1 MRRRR
6 TLSRRSTHTL
16 LRWETLGHSVTGLEA
31 LEARQVLAADLAVEL
46 AAPALY
52 TPATQGTYT
61 VVVRNLGTTD
71 IANASLTTALASQ
84 FSTPVW
90 TVSYSAGASG
100 PVSGAGQIATGNALS
115 IPQGGSATFSIIGT
129 FAAGVAGLASSTA
142 TVSSAGDA
150 TPANDTVTHTQTLV
164 PKSILVTDAAGWASS
179 SIVRVVD
186 PATGTVRTQFDAF
199 PGGYRG
205 GVQAVLGDVDGNGI
219 SEIFVAPGKGIAG
232 VVKVFTLDGV
242 ELPAYQITPFG
253 PRWTGGVNLAV
264 GDIDGD
270 RLADIVV
277 SRATGDGEVR
287 VFRTA
292 AAATPGQFATI
303 RPFAAD
309 FVGGSTVAVGDFGTF
324 SGGTTI
330 DAAKADGRL
339 EIVVGR
345 GPTAAPLVQVYDVSG
360 TTPAVVK
367 TITPFEP
374 GFLGGVTVST
384 ARVNADSIADVIVA
398 AGRRGGSRIEVHDG
412 RVGTNAK
419 LQTAAAFAAL
429 DSRNAAVVAAAID
442 TDGDGRADSLYAT
455 QGAGGTA
462 GLRRAA
468 IGSTVF
474 SALGGTTG
482 ATAVTTAPEPMNT
495 DIVTTASGLQYRDLT
510 VGSGALASAGKTVKT
525 LYRGVYRAN
534 VGTKVAGEK
543 FDSSADHGNVPF
555 SFSLRTGGGAIV
567 GWIEGVQGMRV
578 GGVRQLIVP
587 AALAYGSAGQGD
599 IPPNADLVFNVTL
612 TEVV

>member
-6 TLSRRSTHTL
+6 ALPRRSTHTL

-46 AAPALY
+46 APPAFY
-52 TPATQGTYT
+52 APATQGSYT
-61 VVVRNLGTTD
+61 VIVKNLGTT
-71 IANASLTTALASQ
+71 AVTGASLTTALASQ
-84 FSTPVW
+84 FRDPVW
-90 TVSYSAGASG
+90 TAAYSTGASG
-100 PVSGAGQIATGNALS
+100 PVSGAGQIATGDVLS

-129 FAAGVAGLASSTA
+129 FAADAEGVASSTA
-142 TVSSAGDA
+142 TVAATGDT
-150 TPANDTVTHTQTLV
+150 TPANDSVTRTQVLV
-164 PKSILVTDAAGWASS
+164 PKSILVTDAAGWTSS

-186 PATGTVRTQFDAF
+186 PATGSVRTQFDAF

-205 GVQAVLGDVDGNGI
+205 GVQAVLGDLDGNGL
-219 SEIFVAPGKGIAG
+219 SEIIVTPGKGIAG
-232 VVKVFTLDGV
+232 VVKVFTLGGV
-242 ELPAYQITPFG
+242 ELTSYQITPFG
-253 PRWTGGVNLAV
+253 PQWTGGVNLAV
-264 GDIDGD
+264 GDVDGD

-303 RPFAAD
+303 RPFAAN
-309 FVGGSTVAVGDFGTF
+309 FVGGSSVAVGDFGTF
-324 SGGTTI
+324 ANGTTV

-360 TTPAVVK
+360 ATPAIVK
-367 TITPFEP
+367 TIAPFEA

-384 ARVNADSIADVIVA
+384 ARINTDSIADIIVA
-398 AGRRGGSRIEVHDG
+398 SGRRGGSRIEIHDG
-412 RVGTNAK
+412 RVGTNAT

-429 DSRNAAVVAAAID
+429 DSRNAAVAAAAID
-442 TDGDGRADSLYAT
+442 TDGDGRADSLFAT

-468 IGSTVF
+468 IGSSVF

-482 ATAVTTAPEPMNT
+482 ATAVTAASEPVNT
-495 DIVTTASGLQYRDLT
+495 DVVTTASGLRYRDLVVGAGARPSSNTARVT
-510 VGSGALASAGKTVKT
+510 VNYVGRLLNGTQFDGRDNQQFNLNGVIAGWTEGLGS
-525 LYRGVYRAN
+525 
-534 VGTKVAGEK
+534 
-543 FDSSADHGNVPF
+543 
-555 SFSLRTGGGAIV
+555 
-567 GWIEGVQGMRV
+567 MRV
-578 GGVRQLIVP
+578 GGRRQLIVP
-587 AALAYGSAGQGD
+587 ANLGYGSDGTGT
-599 IPPNADLVFNVTL
+599 IPPNATLVFDVELLAT
-612 TEVV
+612 T

>member
-6 TLSRRSTHTL
+6 ALPRRSTHTL

-46 AAPALY
+46 APPAFY
-52 TPATQGTYT
+52 APATQGSYT
-61 VVVRNLGTTD
+61 VIVRNLGTT
-71 IANASLTTALASQ
+71 AVTGASLTTALASQ
-84 FSTPVW
+84 FRDPVW
-90 TVSYSAGASG
+90 TAAYSAGASG
-100 PVSGAGQIATGNALS
+100 PVSGAGQIATGDVLS

-129 FAAGVAGLASSTA
+129 FAADAEGVASSTA
-142 TVSSAGDA
+142 TVAATGDT
-150 TPANDTVTHTQTLV
+150 TPANDSVTRTQVLV
-164 PKSILVTDAAGWASS
+164 PKSILVTDAAGWTSS

-186 PATGTVRTQFDAF
+186 PATGSVRTQFDAF

-205 GVQAVLGDVDGNGI
+205 GVQAVLGDLDGNGL
-219 SEIFVAPGKGIAG
+219 SEIIVTPGKGIAG
-232 VVKVFTLDGV
+232 VVKVFTLGGV
-242 ELPAYQITPFG
+242 ELTSYQITPFG
-253 PRWTGGVNLAV
+253 PQWTGGVNLAV
-264 GDIDGD
+264 GDVDGD

-303 RPFAAD
+303 RPFAANV
-309 FVGGSTVAVGDFGTF
+309 VGGSSVAVGDFGTF
-324 SGGTTI
+324 ANGTTV

-360 TTPAVVK
+360 ATPAIVK
-367 TITPFEP
+367 TIAPFEA

-384 ARVNADSIADVIVA
+384 ARINTDSIADIIVA
-398 AGRRGGSRIEVHDG
+398 TGRRGGSRIEIHDG
-412 RVGTNAK
+412 RVGTNAT

-429 DSRNAAVVAAAID
+429 DSRNAAVAAAAID
-442 TDGDGRADSLYAT
+442 TDGDGRADSLFAT

-474 SALGGTTG
+474 SALGGATG
-482 ATAVTTAPEPMNT
+482 ATAVTAASEPVIT
-495 DIVTTASGLQYRDLT
+495 DVVTTASGLRYRDLVVGAGARPSSNTARVT
-510 VGSGALASAGKTVKT
+510 VNYVGRLLNGTQFDGRDNQQFNLNGVIAGWTEGLGS
-525 LYRGVYRAN
+525 
-534 VGTKVAGEK
+534 
-543 FDSSADHGNVPF
+543 
-555 SFSLRTGGGAIV
+555 
-567 GWIEGVQGMRV
+567 MRV
-578 GGVRQLIVP
+578 GGRRQLIVP
-587 AALAYGSAGQGD
+587 ANLGYGSDGTGT
-599 IPPNADLVFNVTL
+599 IPPNATLVFDVELLAT
-612 TEVV
+612 T

>member
-6 TLSRRSTHTL
+6 ALPRRSTHTL

-46 AAPALY
+46 APPAFY
-52 TPATQGTYT
+52 APATQGSYT
-61 VVVRNLGTTD
+61 VIVKNLGTT
-71 IANASLTTALASQ
+71 AVTGASLTTALASQ
-84 FSTPVW
+84 FRDPVW
-90 TVSYSAGASG
+90 TAAYSTGASG
-100 PVSGAGQIATGNALS
+100 PVSGAGQIATGDVLS

-129 FAAGVAGLASSTA
+129 FAADAEGVASSTA
-142 TVSSAGDA
+142 TVAATGDT
-150 TPANDTVTHTQTLV
+150 TPANDSVTRTQVLV
-164 PKSILVTDAAGWASS
+164 PKSILVTDAAGWTSS

-186 PATGTVRTQFDAF
+186 PATGSVRTQFDAF

-205 GVQAVLGDVDGNGI
+205 GVQAVLGDLDGNGL
-219 SEIFVAPGKGIAG
+219 SEIIVTPGKGIAG
-232 VVKVFTLDGV
+232 VVKVFTLGGV
-242 ELPAYQITPFG
+242 ELTSYQITPFG
-253 PRWTGGVNLAV
+253 PQWTGGVNLAV
-264 GDIDGD
+264 GDVDGD

-303 RPFAAD
+303 RPFAAN
-309 FVGGSTVAVGDFGTF
+309 FVGGSSVAVGDFGTF
-324 SGGTTI
+324 ANGTTV

-360 TTPAVVK
+360 ATPAIVK
-367 TITPFEP
+367 TIAPFEA

-384 ARVNADSIADVIVA
+384 ARINTDSIADIIVA
-398 AGRRGGSRIEVHDG
+398 SGRRGGSRIEIHDG
-412 RVGTNAK
+412 RVGTNAT

-429 DSRNAAVVAAAID
+429 DSRNAAVAAAAID
-442 TDGDGRADSLYAT
+442 TDGDGRADSLFAT

-468 IGSTVF
+468 IGSSVF

-482 ATAVTTAPEPMNT
+482 ATAVTAASEPVNT
-495 DIVTTASGLQYRDLT
+495 DVVTTASGLRYRDLVVGAGARPSSNTARVT
-510 VGSGALASAGKTVKT
+510 VNYVGRLLNGTQFDGRDNQQFNLNGVIAGWTEGLGS
-525 LYRGVYRAN
+525 
-534 VGTKVAGEK
+534 
-543 FDSSADHGNVPF
+543 
-555 SFSLRTGGGAIV
+555 
-567 GWIEGVQGMRV
+567 MRV
-578 GGVRQLIVP
+578 GGRRQLIVP
-587 AALAYGSAGQGD
+587 ANLGYGSSGTGT
-599 IPPNADLVFNVTL
+599 IPPNATLVFDVELLAT
-612 TEVV
+612 T